1 MNYLLDLIVIA
12 IIAVVALISARR
24 GFVRVVIESAGFIAA
39 IFITLTISTPLASL
53 TYDKIIEPP
62 IVSSVSKATG
72 DSVTQI
78 TDNTWNALP
87 EFIRK
92 YSENAGFSKESIN
105 KSINENMGNGAEV
118 AARAASQNVVKPIV
132 AKLLA
137 VFYGIIIMVI
147 LIFLVKILAK
157 FLNGVFSFSIVG
169 KLNRILGGIAGIPK
183 GIIIAMLFCMIISLI
198 VSLTP
203 DGFLI
208 FKTEAMEK
216 SWFFTHFS
224 FNLPV

>member
-1 MNYLLDLIVIA
+1 M
-12 IIAVVALISARR
+12 
-24 GFVRVVIESAGFIAA
+24 
-39 IFITLTISTPLASL
+39 
-53 TYDKIIEPP
+53 
-62 IVSSVSKATG
+62 
-72 DSVTQI
+72 
-78 TDNTWNALP
+78 
-87 EFIRK
+87 
-92 YSENAGFSKESIN
+92 
-105 KSINENMGNGAEV
+105 
-118 AARAASQNVVKPIV
+118 
-132 AKLLA
+132 
-137 VFYGIIIMVI
+137 YGIIIMVI

-216 SWFFTHFS
+216 SWFFSHFS